1 MKCPKCGSHNNTI
14 IHGTGRP
21 TRDAIII
28 ETQHKCSCGHEW
40 TYGRRI
46 NEPWLAPVYYRSFV
60 RGGNHA

>member
-1 MKCPKCGSHNNTI
+1 MRCPKCQSHNNTI

-28 ETQHKCSCGHEW
+28 ETSHKCSCGHEW

-46 NEPWLAPVYYRSFV
+46 NEPGLAPVYYRSFV